1 MNKCSFKGIFKRIV
15 LVIWLPLFIFGSLYS
30 ITPVP
35 ASASEISES
44 AINIGVNGTE
54 FSKGES
60 VELSFSLKGE
70 KAASAFIIEGEYPEG
85 ITYTDADIC
94 ESIKS
99 AYFEVYSTSGKVTF
113 IYTFKDNV
121 SLAPSNDIL
130 TLKFKV
136 GENFSGDSAMKVSVK
151 GVLDKDGNTLCPDSE
166 GTITLKL
173 SPEKEKAKLTNL
185 IPSAG
190 SLSPNFS
197 SDIYEYKMYVP
208 YSVSSITFSEEH
220 TGEGKVSVNRKNLGS
235 GGSVSEFIITLKD
248 ESGEKTLYKVL
259 VTRGEYVRPSSGST
273 NKGSSSNKSAASS
286 EESVLTEENSEVV
299 SESSTVSVNIDIK
312 TESENTDIIDE
323 VILEEPGEII
333 VGGDSSFTSFLLGAG
348 TVLVGVIIGIL
359 SLLIFKKIKDGKK
372 EK

>member
-1 MNKCSFKGIFKRIV
+1 MNKSSFYEILKRIV
-15 LVIWLPLFIFGSLYS
+15 LSLWLPLFVFGSLYS
-30 ITPVP
+30 VSPLSV
-35 ASASEISES
+35 AASEVNES
-44 AINIGVNGTE
+44 AFNISINGTE
-54 FSKGES
+54 FSKDER
-60 VELSFSLKGE
+60 VEISFSLKGE
-70 KAASAFIIEGEYPEG
+70 KEASAFIIEAEYPEG
-85 ITYTDADIC
+85 LDAQGFIAGD
-94 ESIKS
+94 SVKN
-99 AYFEVYSTSGKVTF
+99 AYWEYFDSGNKATF
-113 IYTFKDNV
+113 IYTFKEGV
-121 SLAPSNDIL
+121 PLAPADDIL
-130 TLKFKV
+130 TLKFNV
-136 GENFSGDSAMKVSVK
+136 GENLKGLGVIKISTN
-151 GVLDKDGNTLCPDSE
+151 GVLDKEGNILCPDSAGE
-166 GTITLKL
+166 IELNFN
-173 SPEKEKAKLTNL
+173 PEKEKAKLTKL
-185 IPSAG
+185 VPSAG
-190 SLSPNFS
+190 SLSPDFS

-299 SESSTVSVNIDIK
+299 CESSTVSVNIDIK

-333 VGGDSSFTSFLLGAG
+333 VGGDNSFTSFLFGAG

-359 SLLIFKKIKDGKK
+359 SLLVFKKIKDGKK